1 MHLRVFKRFL
11 IYLRACEL
19 FIHVHIFKR
28 FLVYLRACKHTC
40 TCFSEVSYIFES
52 LWTLIHVHVFKRFL
66 IHLRACELLC
76 MYMFSEISYIFE
88 SLWTFIH
95 VHVFKRFLIYLRA
108 CELLY
113 MYMFLKGFLYIW
125 EVVNFYTC
133 ACMCNLNF
141 LLVYSFQVAVLYSVM
156 SCVFYVNLNPMVGAI
171 LNFRSK
177 QKQTHFHM
185 LRFQTGKWKP
195 IILFFIFLLFLMSF
209 NIILLIN

>member
-1 MHLRVFKRFL
+1 MNME
-11 IYLRACEL
+11 CEV
-19 FIHVHIFKR
+19 ICYR
-28 FLVYLRACKHTC
+28 TNR
-40 TCFSEVSYIFES
+40 
-52 LWTLIHVHVFKRFL
+52 
-66 IHLRACELLC
+66 
-76 MYMFSEISYIFE
+76 FE

-95 VHVFKRFLIYLRA
+95 VHVFQRFLVYLRGCELFIHVHVVKRFLIYLRGS
-108 CELLY
+108 ELLY
-113 MYMFLKGFLYIW
+113 MCMFLKDFLYIW

-133 ACMCNLNF
+133 TCMCNLNF
-141 LLVYSFQVAVLYSVM
+141 LFVSLFQIAVLYSVM

-195 IILFFIFLLFLMSF
+195 IILFFLFLLFLMSF